1 MSGEFLDRFLKE
13 YYAECEEHLV
23 LIRRALLS
31 LEDSV
36 GQARP
41 DAAVTEELFRS
52 FHSIKGIS
60 AMVEHRESEM
70 LAHEMESYLRAVRE
84 GHVRL
89 ATAGVETLIEG
100 TRVLEQALAAHRTSH
115 PQPDTAPVVSALQAL
130 IGDASSPG
138 ALTSPP
144 DAETGATWKCLFTPS
159 SALVARGVNVDVVRS
174 RIRTHGEI
182 VRAAPL
188 IGEGGAIACEFF
200 FRGTP
205 DAATLQ

>member
-1 MSGEFLDRFLKE
+1 MADEFLDRFLNE
-13 YYAECEEHLV
+13 YYAESEEHLAAV
-23 LIRRALLS
+23 RGSLLQ
-31 LEDSV
+31 LEESI
-36 GQARP
+36 GQPRP

-130 IGDASSPG
+130 
-138 ALTSPP
+138 
-144 DAETGATWKCLFTPS
+144 
-159 SALVARGVNVDVVRS
+159 
-174 RIRTHGEI
+174 
-182 VRAAPL
+182 
-188 IGEGGAIACEFF
+188 
-200 FRGTP
+200 
-205 DAATLQ
+205 